1 MGKEISRSNTLLV
14 APVSNYGAIAREKV
28 KAPFADKLWHR
39 NERVEAAESV
49 TVKLNG
55 VNETL
60 YLVRTSSE
68 NALGARKNGRLVLSF
83 TPDLDQQIGGLFF
96 FEEAGEKQM
105 QSLYLD
111 PDLRGQGLMSMLA
124 RAARQFG
131 ITAAAGPFSE
141 AGAQTVRRYGFVKS
155 TR

>member
-1 MGKEISRSNTLLV
+1 MSD
-14 APVSNYGAIAREKV
+14 YGAVAREKV
-28 KAPFADKLWHR
+28 KAPFADRLWHR
-39 NERVEAAESV
+39 NERVEAVEPVSIR
-49 TVKLNG
+49 LSG
-55 VNETL
+55 VDETL

-83 TPDLDQQIGGLFF
+83 TPDLDQQVGGLCF
-96 FEEAGEKQM
+96 FEEAGEKRM

-111 PDLRGQGLMSMLA
+111 PDVRGCGLMPVLA

-141 AGAQTVRRYGFVKS
+141 AGARAVRRYGF
-155 TR
+155 TERPD